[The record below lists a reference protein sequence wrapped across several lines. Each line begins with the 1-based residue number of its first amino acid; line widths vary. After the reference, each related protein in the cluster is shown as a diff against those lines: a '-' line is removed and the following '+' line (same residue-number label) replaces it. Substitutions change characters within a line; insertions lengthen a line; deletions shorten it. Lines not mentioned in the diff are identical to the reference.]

1 MATNEHN
8 HDNEEIK
15 SFSRKF
21 DEFVDLKMRAK
32 ARAKEGSFVNK
43 ECMDAIIEA
52 HHYLVEVVIVDP
64 KATWV
69 TKQIKE
75 QADNIREK
83 LEKIDFVRKE
93 FYGDEN
99 HELHNK

>member
-1 MATNEHN
+1 MGSLPDN
-8 HDNEEIK
+8 HEQNDIK
-15 SFSRKF
+15 KKF
-21 DEFVDLKMRAK
+21 DDFVDFKMRAK

-69 TKQIKE
+69 TKQIKK

-99 HELHNK
+99 HELHDK